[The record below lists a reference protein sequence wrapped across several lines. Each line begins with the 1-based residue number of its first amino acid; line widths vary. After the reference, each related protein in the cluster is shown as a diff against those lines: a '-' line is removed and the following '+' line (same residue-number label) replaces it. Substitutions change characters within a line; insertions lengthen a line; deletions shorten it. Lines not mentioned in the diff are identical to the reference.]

1 MQPALMF
8 SCLVTPHPIHPTMGE
23 VSLVRCTQ
31 QIQFI
36 QMFLRQ
42 YQFKGYFD
50 DSLLV
55 TKRPYSQLLHLSFFG
70 ILLPFLAV
78 NWVRTVLLV
87 VYSVFLFLLTQFY
100 TSILIAILKI
110 GRERE
115 YKNKYVPLGR
125 SLYLPLILLVGVS
138 GFLVL
143 YLYAACL
150 LTVLPSSSL
159 NFEEEGVFGL

>member
-1 MQPALMF
+1 
-8 SCLVTPHPIHPTMGE
+8 
-23 VSLVRCTQ
+23 
-31 QIQFI
+31 
-36 QMFLRQ
+36 MFL
-42 YQFKGYFD
+42 QFKGYFD

-87 VYSVFLFLLTQFY
+87 VSSVFLFLLTQFY

-115 YKNKYVPLGR
+115 YKNKYVPLGAV
-125 SLYLPLILLVGVS
+125 SLFTFDSPGRRVRFPRIISICCVSFNSSPLLLLK
-138 GFLVL
+138 F
-143 YLYAACL
+143 
-150 LTVLPSSSL
+150 
-159 NFEEEGVFGL
+159 